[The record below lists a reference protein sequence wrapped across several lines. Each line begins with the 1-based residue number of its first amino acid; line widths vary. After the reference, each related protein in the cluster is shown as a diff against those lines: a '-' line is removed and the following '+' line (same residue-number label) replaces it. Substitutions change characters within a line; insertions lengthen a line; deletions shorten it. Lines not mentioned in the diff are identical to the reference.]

1 LLLGKGKE
9 ELMSVR
15 AVLCHCR
22 QHLEADCEKAL
33 QILVREHLMR
43 EHSSIPPTDKQVQ
56 ELVSTRAYDVQ
67 YVEVHVGRDGMAEDF
82 GPEPY

>member
-1 LLLGKGKE
+1 
-9 ELMSVR
+9 MSVR
-15 AVLCHCR
+15 AVLCQCR

-33 QILVREHLMR
+33 QVLVREHLVR

-56 ELVSTRAYDVQ
+56 ELVSTLAYDLQ
-67 YVEVHVGRDGMAEDF
+67 YVETYVGRDGMAEDF

>member
-1 LLLGKGKE
+1 
-9 ELMSVR
+9 MSVR
-15 AVLCHCR
+15 AVLCQCR

-33 QILVREHLMR
+33 QVLVREHLMR

-56 ELVSTRAYDVQ
+56 ELVSTLAYDLQ
-67 YVEVHVGRDGMAEDF
+67 YVETYVGRDGMAEDF